1 MTSSRIPSAL
11 SFGLALAGTVVLT
24 ACGSMRMPFSA
35 SPPAAPAA
43 PMALSAT
50 DRYAQIVASPTR
62 SAADKAADVR
72 RKPQAMLAFIGAQ
85 PGMTA
90 LDISAA
96 GGYTTEL
103 LARAIGP
110 QGLVYGQSQPRDP
123 SRAMPAPA
131 APEGGG
137 PAPAMAGGM
146 PAPNAMSPG
155 MPGAMPPAAAGSMG
169 AMSPPMPASAP
180 MPMSPPM
187 AGAAPMRMPP
197 RSSATS
203 LAERSAAMRA
213 ANVQAAPIQP
223 VEQPFSNPVPPAA
236 ATEKLDI
243 VTLMLNYHD
252 FGFMGVDRAA
262 MNRAV
267 FAALK
272 HGGVYVIADHAGRP
286 GTGISESGTLHR
298 IEEQFLIAEVEAAGF
313 QLKSEA
319 AFLRNPN
326 DPRDQNTP
334 NPPMP
339 KDDFVVKF
347 VKP

>member
-1 MTSSRIPSAL
+1 MSTHKIRRLTIAGLSLIATMTLSAC
-11 SFGLALAGTVVLT
+11 S
-24 ACGSMRMPFSA
+24 SMRMPFTSNA
-35 SPPAAPAA
+35 QTATAPLV
-43 PMALSAT
+43 ALSPT
-50 DRYAQIVASPTR
+50 DRIAQIVSSPTR
-62 SAADKAADVR
+62 SAADKAADAR
-72 RKPQAMLAFIGAQ
+72 RKPQPMLAFIGAR
-85 PGMTA
+85 PGMTV
-90 LDISAA
+90 LDISSG

-103 LARAIGP
+103 LARVVGP

-123 SRAMPAPA
+123 NRAMAMPA

-137 PAPAMAGGM
+137 PAPSSAASM
-146 PAPNAMSPG
+146 P
-155 MPGAMPPAAAGSMG
+155 
-169 AMSPPMPASAP
+169 SAP
-180 MPMSPPM
+180 VRLPTRT
-187 AGAAPMRMPP
+187 AAT
-197 RSSATS
+197 A
-203 LAERSAAMRA
+203 LAERQAAMKA
-213 ANVQAAPIQP
+213 ANVPAAPIVA
-223 VEQPFSNPVPPAA
+223 VEQRFDNPVPAA
-236 ATEKLDI
+236 VAVEKLDV

-272 HGGVYVIADHAGRP
+272 HGGVYVISDHAGRP

-298 IEEQFLIAEVEAAGF
+298 IEEQFLISEVEAAGF
-313 QLKSEA
+313 QLQSEA
-319 AFLRNPN
+319 AFLRNPA

>member
-1 MTSSRIPSAL
+1 MAASM
-11 SFGLALAGTVVLT
+11 ALA
-24 ACGSMRMPFSA
+24 ACGSMRMPFTS
-35 SPPAAPAA
+35 SPAPTPAAPT
-43 PMALSAT
+43 ALSAT
-50 DRYAQIVASPTR
+50 DRIAQIVASPTR

-72 RKPQAMLAFIGAQ
+72 RKPQPMLAFIGVR
-85 PGMTA
+85 PGMTV
-90 LDISAA
+90 LDISSG

-103 LARAIGP
+103 LARVVGP

-123 SRAMPAPA
+123 NRAMPAPA

-137 PAPAMAGGM
+137 PAPSAS
-146 PAPNAMSPG
+146 AP
-155 MPGAMPPAAAGSMG
+155 MPGATPSQAVPNSANAAMPVAVPGSD
-169 AMSPPMPASAP
+169 MSPPMPSAP
-180 MPMSPPM
+180 IRLPTRT
-187 AGAAPMRMPP
+187 AAT
-197 RSSATS
+197 A
-203 LAERSAAMRA
+203 LAERQAAMKA
-213 ANVQAAPIQP
+213 ANVPAAPIIA
-223 VEQPFSNPVPPAA
+223 VEQRFDNPVPAA
-236 ATEKLDI
+236 AAAEKLDV

-272 HGGVYVIADHAGRP
+272 HGGVYVISDHAGRP

-319 AFLRNPN
+319 AFLRNAN

-339 KDDFVVKF
+339 KDDFIVKF